1 MNLLNIN
8 PQCASWLRLFCK
20 NDLNAEL
27 DRCYRLLFIGKLIV
41 RVREASNAR
50 SLAFNG
56 IGGVGIATHGF
67 FLPNADRDVDRKYK
81 VGENLLLRSGLAL
94 AGANRKVDLAN
105 STVEDGIFTP
115 YKAMSYSEPLS

>member
-1 MNLLNIN
+1 MEVIHIKF
-8 PQCASWLRLFCK
+8 PQEKSVRKSQAVERRVVKMRQKVGLCKTNFGAYPTESNDELAQYQSPMRNWLCLFCK

-27 DRCYRLLFIGKLIV
+27 DRCYRRLFIGKLIV

-67 FLPNADRDVDRKYK
+67 FLPNVDRDVDRKY
-81 VGENLLLRSGLAL
+81 
-94 AGANRKVDLAN
+94 
-105 STVEDGIFTP
+105 
-115 YKAMSYSEPLS
+115 